1 MMSGEQGFKVDFDG
15 LVTGLAA
22 SAVSLM
28 AQVEML
34 RSGGGADEEEA
45 SLAPE
50 QRQKRI
56 ADGLAGARQL
66 IDTLAVLE
74 VKTKGNLTE
83 EESGLLQSALSEL
96 RIRYVELAN
105 RERGGGGGA
114 QESGKGGEGGG
125 SGEK

>member
-1 MMSGEQGFKVDFDG
+1 MSGEQGLKVDFDG

-34 RSGGGADEEEA
+34 RGGGGASDEEV
-45 SLAPE
+45 SLGPE
-50 QRQKRI
+50 KRQKRI

-105 RERGGGGGA
+105 REPGGGGGA
-114 QESGKGGEGGG
+114 QAPGGGGG
-125 SGEK
+125 SEKK